1 VNRLGERTLRRVA
14 WTGWWFFVGALVAS
28 GMVELADDSA
38 DEVTS
43 TTIVSAAAFAFVIGT
58 FPVSGLLV
66 LRRQPRNSVGWLLLA
81 VGDIW
86 AVGAVGDTY
95 ATYGLTIEPGSLPLA
110 AAGATV
116 SNAIW
121 APALGVMSTFL
132 LLQFP
137 DGRLPGP
144 RWRPLARFSGG
155 VIIALT
161 ALLLVSPGE
170 LMEGPLSGEQN
181 PLGVDALRPVA
192 DVMLAALLLAL
203 TSCIVASAWSLV
215 VRFRRSRGIQRQQL
229 KWMTTAGSV
238 MALAFFTNT
247 LLSMPYSQA
256 TEPGWLIVFNNLAF
270 ATWALMPAAIAAA
283 VLKHGLYDIDLVV
296 NRALVYGSLTALLAG
311 VYLGSVL
318 LLQLV
323 LRPLTEQSDLA
334 VAASTLAVAGLF
346 GPARRRIQ
354 VAVDRRFY
362 RHRYDAV
369 RTVAE
374 FSSRL
379 RREIDLDT
387 IGGDLVRI
395 VADAVQPTDVT
406 LWLRPAVTLPGRV
419 TPRKDS
425 P

>member
-1 VNRLGERTLRRVA
+1 MNRLTERTLRRVA
-14 WTGWWFFVGALVAS
+14 WTGWWFFVAALVAS
-28 GMVELADDSA
+28 GLLELADDGL
-38 DEVTS
+38 DEVTG
-43 TTIVSAAAFAFVIGT
+43 TTIARAAAFAFVIGT

-86 AVGAVGDTY
+86 AVGAAGDTY
-95 ATYGLTIEPGSLPLA
+95 ATYGLAIEPGALPLA
-110 AAGATV
+110 AAGATL

-132 LLQFP
+132 LLHFP

-144 RWRPLARFSGG
+144 RWRPLARLSGG

-161 ALLLVSPGE
+161 SLLLVSPGE

-181 PLGVDALRPVA
+181 PLGVDALRPVG
-192 DVMLAALLLAL
+192 DVILAALLLAL

-215 VRFRRSRGIQRQQL
+215 VRFRRSRGVEREQL
-229 KWMTTAGSV
+229 KWMTAAGSV
-238 MALAFFTNT
+238 VALAFFTNIF
-247 LLSMPYSQA
+247 LSMPYSQG
-256 TEPGWLIVFNNLAF
+256 TEPGWLVVFNNLAF
-270 ATWALMPAAIAAA
+270 ATWALLPAAIAAA
-283 VLKHGLYDIDLVV
+283 VLRHGLYDIDVVV
-296 NRALVYGSLTALLAG
+296 NRALVYGSLTAVLAG

-362 RHRYDAV
+362 RHRYDAA
-369 RTVAE
+369 RTVAD
-374 FSSRL
+374 FSARL
-379 RREIDLDT
+379 RRELDLDT

-395 VADAVQPTDVT
+395 VTDSVQPTDVS
-406 LWLRPAVTLPGRV
+406 LWLKPAVTVPGRA
-419 TPRKDS
+419 TRRKDS